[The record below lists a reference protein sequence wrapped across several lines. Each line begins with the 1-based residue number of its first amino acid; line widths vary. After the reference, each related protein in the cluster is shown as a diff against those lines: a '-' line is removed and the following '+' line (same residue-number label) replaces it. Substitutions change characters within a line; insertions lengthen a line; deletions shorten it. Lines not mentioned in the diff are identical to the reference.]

1 MVGTKF
7 SYDCQ
12 LETRMA
18 TAQKRRD
25 GIASFLHV
33 EHVPKNSWKI
43 WRRAMC
49 DISQCLIFI
58 FLKTSCL
65 AYRNPHIPASVYTVY
80 IYVYI
85 YIKHFL
91 VTKSMKTLFSDFL
104 LEDFAPSSGNT
115 TCLSTLVTVGSY
127 CLPALSPI
135 SVPMA
140 EIRRSPLDWMHEKL
154 YT

>member
-1 MVGTKF
+1 MVGAKF

-33 EHVPKNSWKI
+33 EHVPRNSWKI

-80 IYVYI
+80 IYILCI
-85 YIKHFL
+85 YQTFSCHQIHED
-91 VTKSMKTLFSDFL
+91 TLFRLSLGGLCTVFRKHDMSQHVGHGGLVL
-104 LEDFAPSSGNT
+104 LACFITNICTNGRNPAIT
-115 TCLSTLVTVGSY
+115 TG
-127 CLPALSPI
+127 
-135 SVPMA
+135 
-140 EIRRSPLDWMHEKL
+140 LDA
-154 YT
+154 